1 MKHGGTPP
9 LSEGDLPEDWLD
21 LSTGINPHAFA
32 LPEIRAAEWENLPS
46 QAGLDE
52 LLFAARRYYRVP
64 HALEIAAVPG
74 TEAAIYQLPA
84 LIPGPVAIVEPTY
97 GSHRSA
103 WEADG
108 RPVNTLSDLSA
119 ASGETHLVVV
129 NPNNPTGR
137 LLEPDTVLAMG
148 RTLGHDKVL
157 VVDEAFMDCTPDKS
171 VVPHLQPDRPIVV
184 LKSFG
189 KFFGLAGVRL
199 GFVVGAPELLRSLSG
214 RFGDWCISGPAL
226 TIGAAALNDY
236 RWQSNMRRRLNADI
250 SKLEAVISTFMQI
263 VGKTDLFLTCQ
274 HPQAAALHSFLAE
287 RKIWTRRFPYE
298 PTWLRIGLP
307 KTDAGFAD
315 FAACLSDFDRH
326 AGKT

>member
-9 LSEGDLPEDWLD
+9 LSEGEALEDWLD
-21 LSTGINPHAFA
+21 LSTGINPHAFP

-52 LLFAARRYYRVP
+52 LLFAARRYYSVP
-64 HALEIAAVPG
+64 DALEIAAVPG
-74 TEAAIYQLPA
+74 TEAAIHQLPA
-84 LIPGPVAIVEPTY
+84 LIAGPVAIVEPTY

-108 RPVNTLSDLSA
+108 RPVSALSDLSA

-148 RTLGHDKVL
+148 RTLGQGKVL

-171 VVPHLQPDRPIVV
+171 VVPHLQPDMPIII

-199 GFVVGAPELLRSLSG
+199 GFVVAAPELLRGLSG

-226 TIGAAALNDY
+226 TIGAAALKDSQ
-236 RWQSNMRRRLNADI
+236 WQCDMRQRLNANI
-250 SKLEAVISTFMQI
+250 SKLEAVIPTSLQI
-263 VGKTDLFLTCQ
+263 IGKTDLFLTCL
-274 HPQAAALHSFLAE
+274 HPRAAALHSFLAK
-287 RKIWTRRFPYE
+287 RNIWTRCFSYE

-315 FAACLSDFDRH
+315 LAACLSEFDRQ
-326 AGKT
+326 AERA